1 MIRFC
6 LSGVRY
12 RDGNG
17 GTYIVSPGGKL
28 KEEESEDLNMIAQLS
43 VYPIGEGTSL
53 GRFVRKGVKVIEE
66 LGYTYE
72 TGGMSTAIE
81 VPDLDALFDLV
92 KKVHAAHVEEG
103 ARRVII
109 DLKVDDRRDKKATIE
124 TKKTSAKK
132 F

>member
-1 MIRFC
+1 
-6 LSGVRY
+6 
-12 RDGNG
+12 
-17 GTYIVSPGGKL
+17 
-28 KEEESEDLNMIAQLS
+28 MIAQLS